1 MRRFYHWCRRA
12 WPLWASLMVIA
23 AHLAVVNTF
32 PQQSKEIN
40 GGFSIAMQVLGG
52 LLVLYSIDS
61 TLGLMREESIFRI
74 ISKWLQDCP
83 LWSKS
88 KAVNVSVSSA
98 ASAMASFNARVKTVA
113 SSLPDRVTELE
124 RQVEEAYRE
133 MDRKN
138 QALKELISEAKGQLS
153 TRIGGAE
160 SAIRSVEK
168 KLDTTM
174 LSGIKQQIFGVVIA
188 IYGAGLGYF
197 S

>member
-12 WPLWASLMVIA
+12 WPLWAILVVIA
-23 AHLAVVNTF
+23 AHLTVVNTF

-61 TLGLMREESIFRI
+61 TLGLMREESIFRVI
-74 ISKWLQDCP
+74 MKWLQDCP
-83 LWSKS
+83 LWSKP

-124 RQVEEAYRE
+124 RQVEEVYRE

-138 QALKELISEAKGQLS
+138 QALKELISEARGQLS
-153 TRIGGAE
+153 TRIGGGE
-160 SAIRSVEK
+160 SASRGVEK
-168 KLDTTM
+168 KLDTKM
-174 LSGIKQQIFGVVIA
+174 LSGIKQQIFGVAIA
-188 IYGAGLGYF
+188 IYGAGLGYV